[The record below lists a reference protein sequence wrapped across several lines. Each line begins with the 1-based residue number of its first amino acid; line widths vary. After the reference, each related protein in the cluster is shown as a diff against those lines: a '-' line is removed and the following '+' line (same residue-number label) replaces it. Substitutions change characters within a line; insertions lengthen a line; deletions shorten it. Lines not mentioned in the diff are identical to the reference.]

1 MPTNEEYEN
10 DILNSPFLEDRSK
23 NTYIRTMRRML
34 KESQNKSIHSL
45 LHDPDKYGPMLEK
58 TASTEEVYRTYMVTV
73 LAFLKYSEL
82 KQTNHELFTKW
93 YKYFKMA
100 RKVINRRLVN
110 HEATDRQKEAHVP
123 WETVLECY
131 KKSGQGAQGSQGY
144 LLISLI
150 TLMPPRR
157 QTDWYRVRIYNNP
170 DKTWKP
176 EDFTQNYI
184 NLNYKEPYILLSDYK
199 TFKFYGRWYKKLP
212 AKLLSILRESIKT
225 SPREWLFQ
233 NNTTGEPYELEAFT
247 KWSNRVLKRV
257 TGNEKTSM
265 KAMRHAFVTYIRKKY
280 PNMTLQDQLI
290 ISKDMGHSIVQNM
303 GYKLN

>member
-10 DILNSPFLEDRSK
+10 DILNSPFLQDRSK

-34 KESQNKSIHSL
+34 KECQITSIHNL
-45 LHDPDKYGPMLEK
+45 LHDPDKYGPVLEK
-58 TASTEEVYRTYMVTV
+58 TASTEEVYRTFTITV

-93 YKYFKMA
+93 YKYFKIA
-100 RKVINRRLVN
+100 RKVINRRIVN
-110 HEATDRQKEAHVP
+110 HEATDHQKEAHVP

-131 KKSGQGAQGSQGY
+131 KNMQRGTLDY
-144 LLISLI
+144 LLMSIL

-170 DKTWKP
+170 DNTWKP
-176 EDFTQNYI
+176 QDFNHNYI

-199 TFKFYGRWYKKLP
+199 TFKFYGRWYKKIP
-212 AKLLSILRESIKT
+212 AKLLAILKET

-233 NNTTGEPYELEAFT
+233 NNTTSEPYELEAFT

-257 TGNEKTSM
+257 TGNKKTSM
-265 KAMRHAFVTYIRKKY
+265 NAMRHSFVTYIRKKY